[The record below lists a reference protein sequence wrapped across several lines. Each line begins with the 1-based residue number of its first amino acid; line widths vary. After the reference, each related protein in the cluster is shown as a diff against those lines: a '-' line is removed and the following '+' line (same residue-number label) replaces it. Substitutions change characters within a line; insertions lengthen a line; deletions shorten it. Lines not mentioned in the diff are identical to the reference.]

1 MWLFAL
7 AHTSKLYRPKRAEVL
22 MEEIIAHKVEGVE
35 TLDPEGVEAMLET
48 VADAADAFEISGG

>member
-1 MWLFAL
+1 
-7 AHTSKLYRPKRAEVL
+7 

-48 VADAADAFEISGG
+48 VADAADAFEISGGQEIILIVFVHSNDGIFR